1 MQKLKNKF
9 TNREQLVKYVR
20 GLAPWAEGK
29 ESSIIGG
36 YQKAQERLKNIKL
49 DLYCKNR
56 NFGNG
61 NITRVVRK

>member
-9 TNREQLVKYVR
+9 TNREQLVEYVR

-36 YQKAQERLKNIKL
+36 CQKAQERL
-49 DLYCKNR
+49 
-56 NFGNG
+56 
-61 NITRVVRK
+61 